1 MDARRGVKMFSKV
14 SVPIPQEEEIR
25 SGSGSDEGVPV
36 VISQPDS
43 AVSKAYCDVAQPWCS
58 L

>member
-1 MDARRGVKMFSKV
+1 MGLG
-14 SVPIPQEEEIR
+14 SVGEIPLEEEMR
-25 SGSGSDEGVPV
+25 SGSAEGVSV